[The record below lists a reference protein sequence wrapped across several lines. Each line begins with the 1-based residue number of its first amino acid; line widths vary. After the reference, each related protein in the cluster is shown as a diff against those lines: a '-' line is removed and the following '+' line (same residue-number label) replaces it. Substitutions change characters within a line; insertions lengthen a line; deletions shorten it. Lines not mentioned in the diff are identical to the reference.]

1 MLISLNWLKEYVDVP
16 WEPEELADRLTMAG
30 LEVEGITYL
39 NPGLDNVL
47 VGQILKIEPH
57 PDADSLRVCK
67 VDVGEGDPV
76 QIVCGA
82 PNAAAGQ
89 VVAVA
94 LPGAV
99 LPGGFV
105 IESREIRGVASSGM
119 ICSEKELGI
128 GADESGILVLPEEA
142 EVGSGLAEA
151 LHLDDVV
158 LDISIYANRP
168 DCMSV
173 LGIAR
178 EVAALTGGAVRYP
191 ELHYPTTAEDI
202 ADYTSVQVLDTHHC
216 PRYTALM
223 MKSISIGQSPLWM
236 QARLRAAG
244 MRPISNV
251 VDITNYVMLELG
263 QPLHAFDYAKLAEGR
278 IEVRLARS
286 GEKITTL
293 DGEERE
299 LAEDMLMICDGAG
312 PVCVAGVMGGAN
324 SEVTDATKHI
334 VLESANFNAVSVR
347 RTSKRL
353 GIPSESAARFEKGI
367 DPSGTII
374 AAKRAAHLLAA
385 YAGAHVLAGVIDEDA
400 SQRTT
405 RTIAFRPARAYR
417 LLGVEIPAEEMEK
430 IFSALEFAVE
440 KGEDEWLVTVPSHRR
455 DIELEADLVEEV
467 ARIWGYDKVPTTVP
481 YGVTMVGGQSPSL
494 KLADQ
499 LREKLV
505 GCGLHE
511 ALTYSF
517 IPPESNARL
526 NAENAVGM
534 MRIANPISEELSCM
548 RTSILPG
555 LLMAVSTNSV
565 RQQSRVAL
573 FEIGPVYLPKE
584 DDGLDQPEEPRR
596 LGIALYGQRH
606 ERSWA
611 VPNEQFDFYD
621 LKGMLE
627 VLLEGDGF
635 TWTSGHS
642 PSFHP
647 FRQGEVLLHGKPVAV
662 YGEVHPEVARNF
674 RISGRVYAAEV
685 DLELLAE
692 HDPGLAR
699 YQEIS
704 RFPRIDRDLAVLIA
718 REQPVAELL
727 QAISEEGGEF
737 LQEAAVFDVYQ
748 GKQVP
753 EDKKSVAFSL
763 KFQANRT
770 LKEDEVNAIIERIVA
785 SLRTRF
791 GAEIR

>member
-1 MLISLNWLKEYVDVP
+1 
-16 WEPEELADRLTMAG
+16 
-30 LEVEGITYL
+30 
-39 NPGLDNVL
+39 
-47 VGQILKIEPH
+47 
-57 PDADSLRVCK
+57 
-67 VDVGEGDPV
+67 
-76 QIVCGA
+76 
-82 PNAAAGQ
+82 
-89 VVAVA
+89 
-94 LPGAV
+94 
-99 LPGGFV
+99 
-105 IESREIRGVASSGM
+105 
-119 ICSEKELGI
+119 
-128 GADESGILVLPEEA
+128 
-142 EVGSGLAEA
+142 
-151 LHLDDVV
+151 
-158 LDISIYANRP
+158 
-168 DCMSV
+168 
-173 LGIAR
+173 
-178 EVAALTGGAVRYP
+178 
-191 ELHYPTTAEDI
+191 
-202 ADYTSVQVLDTHHC
+202 
-216 PRYTALM
+216 
-223 MKSISIGQSPLWM
+223 
-236 QARLRAAG
+236 
-244 MRPISNV
+244 
-251 VDITNYVMLELG
+251 
-263 QPLHAFDYAKLAEGR
+263 
-278 IEVRLARS
+278 
-286 GEKITTL
+286 
-293 DGEERE
+293 
-299 LAEDMLMICDGAG
+299 
-312 PVCVAGVMGGAN
+312 
-324 SEVTDATKHI
+324 
-334 VLESANFNAVSVR
+334 
-347 RTSKRL
+347 
-353 GIPSESAARFEKGI
+353 
-367 DPSGTII
+367 
-374 AAKRAAHLLAA
+374 
-385 YAGAHVLAGVIDEDA
+385 
-400 SQRTT
+400 
-405 RTIAFRPARAYR
+405 
-417 LLGVEIPAEEMEK
+417 VEIPAEEMEK

-692 HDPGLAR
+692 QDPGLAR